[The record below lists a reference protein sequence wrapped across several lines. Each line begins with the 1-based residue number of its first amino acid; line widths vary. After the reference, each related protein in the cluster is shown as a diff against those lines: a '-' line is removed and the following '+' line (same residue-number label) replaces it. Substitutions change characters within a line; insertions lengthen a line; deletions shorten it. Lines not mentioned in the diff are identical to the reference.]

1 MSEKN
6 GERLDT
12 DDKAPLGRL
21 QTGTS
26 GGVNGA
32 DAQTGQTG
40 RGGSTPDNHHLDYWK
55 DWLSGGPCL
64 EGRCNPILVLQ
75 VEPYRLGEEDC
86 DMYVADV
93 SQIWH
98 LLPVARVTQP
108 E

>member
-40 RGGSTPDNHHLDYWK
+40 GGGLTPGHHHPEGGLAQGPGLERDSPGRGIVI
-55 DWLSGGPCL
+55 
-64 EGRCNPILVLQ
+64 GRWNSDL
-75 VEPYRLGEEDC
+75 
-86 DMYVADV
+86 
-93 SQIWH
+93 
-98 LLPVARVTQP
+98 VTQP
-108 E
+108 GDLP